1 MSNRDYGNKWFAP
14 SDLPN
19 IKDTTGN
26 SRLSGFIEKNH
37 SLNTFYLIAGICQ
50 VFLGLSVITVSIL
63 GLIQPLLIS
72 ILLTMVASVST
83 MIGFY
88 LMYITVSKWHDSKSL
103 LRSALKR
110 VMKSKN

>member
-1 MSNRDYGNKWFAP
+1 MSNRGYENKWFAP

-37 SLNTFYLIAGICQ
+37 SLNTFYFIAGIFQ

-63 GLIQPLLIS
+63 GFIRPLLVS
-72 ILLTMVASVST
+72 IILTMFASISS

-88 LMYITVSKWHDSKSL
+88 LIYITVSKWHDSKSL